1 MRRFGLI
8 ALVFALVV
16 SACSGGGGDDTTLT
30 VYSGR
35 SEELI
40 APLIEQFEEESGID
54 VAVRYAGST
63 EIAATLL
70 EEGDSSPADVVFT
83 QDPASIGSVAL
94 AGMLAR
100 LPDDTLAAVP
110 DRFSD
115 ADGQWVGV
123 SGRARTVVYDTTLL
137 RPQDLPP
144 TEDGL
149 TDPAWAG
156 RVGIAP
162 ANGSF
167 LAFVAAKILLD
178 GEDATLAWLEGMAA
192 NAAPRYPKNSPI
204 VAAVADGQLDS
215 GMVNH
220 YYLLRRLVEQ
230 PKATAANY
238 FFPDATAGSLVMP
251 AGAGILATGRN
262 TEAGQQFIEFLLSP
276 AAQEYFSTETFEYPL
291 LPGVAAD
298 PLLPPIESIPTPDID
313 LSDLATVL
321 DRATDLVDEAGLL

>member
-8 ALVFALVV
+8 ALVLFV

-40 APLIEQFEEESGID
+40 APLIERFEQETGID
-54 VAVRYAGST
+54 VAVRYAGSA

-70 EEGDSSPADVVFT
+70 EEGDNSPADVVFT
-83 QDPASIGSVAL
+83 QDPASIGTAAL

-115 ADGQWVGV
+115 AEGRWVGI
-123 SGRARTVVYDTTLL
+123 SGRARTIVYDTTLL
-137 RPQDLPP
+137 AAAELPA

-149 TDPAWAG
+149 IDPAWAG

-204 VAAVADGQLDS
+204 VAAVADGRLDS

-230 PKATAANY
+230 PDATAANY
-238 FFPDATAGSLVMP
+238 FFPEATAGSLVMP
-251 AGAGILATGRN
+251 AGAGILATSQNR
-262 TEAGQQFIEFLLSP
+262 EAAQTFIDFLLSQ
-276 AAQEYFSTETFEYPL
+276 AAQEYFATETFEYPL

-298 PLLPPIESIPTPDID
+298 PLLPPIETIPTPNID

>member
-1 MRRFGLI
+1 MRRLGLI
-8 ALVFALVV
+8 SVVLALIAA
-16 SACSGGGGDDTTLT
+16 ACSTGSDDGTLT

-115 ADGQWVGV
+115 ADGRWVGV

-137 RPQDLPP
+137 SAAELPA

-149 TDPAWAG
+149 IDPAWAG

-178 GEDATLAWLEGMAA
+178 GEDATLTWLEGMAA

-230 PKATAANY
+230 PEAKAANY
-238 FFPDATAGSLVMP
+238 FFPEATAGSLVMP
-251 AGAGILATGRN
+251 AGAGILATSQN
-262 TEAGQQFIEFLLSP
+262 TEAGQRFIEFLLSR
-276 AAQEYFSTETFEYPL
+276 AAQEYFATETFEYPL
-291 LPGVAAD
+291 LPNVAAD